1 MGIARRLTS
10 VTGGEL
16 ESFVFRIV
24 TTSSNQTY
32 ELPIA
37 DYGSTTPNFTVKW
50 DDGSENLIQ
59 SSSDVNKLH
68 TYASAG
74 TYDIE
79 LNGVVP
85 SFKVDNNSSY
95 RGLYTAI
102 LSWGQT
108 SFRTLNFHGCSNL
121 TSLPT
126 SGGSATGHDGL
137 STIFNLD
144 NFLRSTGVTTLPT
157 GLLDYMVN
165 VTSFVDS
172 FSFMSISSIPSGF
185 FDNCTQALS
194 FNSTFNQCFSLSAIP
209 SGLFDNNTSV
219 TNFSS
224 TFKSCTSI
232 GSIPTGLFDNNTS
245 VTTFFSVFRMPT
257 TSNSLTGNA
266 PELWTRNP
274 VPLGL
279 YAFRNATGL
288 GNYASIPA
296 NWK

>member
-16 ESFVFRIV
+16 ESFIFRIV

-95 RGLYTAI
+95 RALYTAV

-224 TFKSCTSI
+224 TFNPTAVVLASPQEPEPSI
-232 GSIPTGLFDNNTS
+232 
-245 VTTFFSVFRMPT
+245 
-257 TSNSLTGNA
+257 
-266 PELWTRNP
+266 
-274 VPLGL
+274 
-279 YAFRNATGL
+279 
-288 GNYASIPA
+288 
-296 NWK
+296 K

>member
-24 TTSSNQTY
+24 TTSANQTY
-32 ELPIA
+32 KLPIA
-37 DYGSTTPNFTVKW
+37 DYGSNTPNFTVDW
-50 DDGSENLIQ
+50 DDGTDNLIQ
-59 SSSDVNKLH
+59 SSSDVNRFH
-68 TYASAG
+68 TYSTAG

-79 LNGVVP
+79 INGIVP
-85 SFKVDNNSSY
+85 SFKVDNDSTYTS
-95 RGLYTAI
+95 LYTAVI
-102 LSWGQT
+102 SWGQT
-108 SFRTLNFHGCSNL
+108 SFRTLNFHGCTNL

-126 SGGSATGHDGL
+126 SGGSATGHEGL

-144 NFLRSTGVTTLPT
+144 NFLRRTGVSTLPT
-157 GLLDYMVN
+157 GLLDFMVN
-165 VTSFVDS
+165 VTSLVDS
-172 FSFMSISSIPSGF
+172 FSFMSITSIPSGF
-185 FDNCTQALS
+185 FDNCTQITS
-194 FNSTFNQCFSLSAIP
+194 FNSTFNQCFNLSSIP

-219 TNFSS
+219 INFSS

-232 GSIPTGLFDNNTS
+232 NGIPSGLFDNNTN

-257 TSNSLTGNA
+257 TNNSLVGNA

-274 VPLGL
+274 EPLGL
-279 YAFRNATGL
+279 FAFRNATGL
-288 GNYASIPA
+288 TNYASIPA

>member
-16 ESFVFRIV
+16 ESFIFRIV
-24 TTSSNQTY
+24 TTSANQTY

-37 DYGSTTPNFTVKW
+37 DYGSNTPNFTVNW
-50 DDGSENLIQ
+50 DDGTDNLIQ

-68 TYASAG
+68 TFSSAG

-79 LNGVVP
+79 LNGTVP
-85 SFKVDNNSSY
+85 SFKVDNNSLY
-95 RGLYTAI
+95 RSLYTAVI
-102 LSWGQT
+102 SWGQC
-108 SFRTLNFHGCSNL
+108 SFRTINFHGCNNL

-126 SGGSATGHDGL
+126 TDFEGL

-144 NFLRSTGVTTLPT
+144 NFLRSSGITTLPT

-165 VTSFVDS
+165 VTSLVDS
-172 FSFMSISSIPSGF
+172 FSFIQISSIPSGF
-185 FDNCTQALS
+185 FDSCTQITS

-209 SGLFDNNTSV
+209 SGLFDNNTNV

-232 GSIPTGLFDNNTS
+232 GSIPTGLFDNCTS

-257 TSNSLTGNA
+257 TSNSLVGNA

-288 GNYASIPA
+288 SNYASIPA

>member
-16 ESFVFRIV
+16 ESFIFRIV
-24 TTSSNQTY
+24 TTSANQTY
-32 ELPIA
+32 ELPIG
-37 DYGSTTPNFTVKW
+37 DYGSNTPNFTVNW
-50 DDGSENLIQ
+50 DDGTDNLIQ

-68 TYASAG
+68 TFSSAG

-79 LNGVVP
+79 LNGTVP
-85 SFKVDNNSSY
+85 SFKVNNNSLY

-102 LSWGQT
+102 ISWGET
-108 SFRTLNFHGCSNL
+108 SFRALNFHGCTNL
-121 TSLPT
+121 TSVPT
-126 SGGSATGHDGL
+126 TDFEGL
-137 STIFNLD
+137 STLFNLD
-144 NFLRSTGVTTLPT
+144 NFFRSTGITSLPS

-172 FSFMSISSIPSGF
+172 FSFMQITSIPSGF
-185 FDNCTQALS
+185 FDNCTQVTS
-194 FNSTFNQCFSLSAIP
+194 FNSTFNQCFNLSAIP
-209 SGLFDNNTSV
+209 SGLFDNNTNV

-232 GSIPTGLFDNNTS
+232 GSIPTGLFDNCTS

-257 TSNSLTGNA
+257 TSNSLIGNA

-288 GNYASIPA
+288 SNYASIPA